1 MKKENSD
8 FLNGIESIL
17 ATRPSKLLWLVPSLI
32 GSLVIFIILWLTFSQ
47 IDVIA
52 PSLGKTIPSSRMIL
66 IQAKETSII
75 EKIYVKNGQNV
86 KKGDLLVE
94 FKNSVENFDNNSMK
108 AKYETL
114 LLKKIFLEE
123 MIKYIDTNNKIKEIK
138 NSDISESLI
147 VLLNNKLHSNIS
159 SYDTEIK
166 SLNVKIEKVLYE
178 KKMVETEIKKLME
191 LLPFTQYKLEQ
202 MKKLVEKGLE
212 PEISLKDLEEK
223 YIEEKSNIAIKKDEI
238 KKLSTQYEIS
248 QHELIQFKNNTRK
261 ELIEEFNKTTDE
273 LNTTLPEV
281 DKSNYLLESKFIYA
295 SEDGFIYNL
304 NNGTSG
310 RVVQSGEVVM
320 ELIPISSP
328 LEVEAK
334 VLNRD
339 IGFIHLGQEVKVKV
353 DSFKFTKYGYIEGV
367 ITNIA
372 KSSVLDEKLGEIYP
386 ILIELKTDRMK
397 IDDKYI
403 KLMPGM
409 TCSVDIKIGK
419 RRLIEYIISPMIR
432 YKDEALREQ

>member
-8 FLNGIESIL
+8 FLSGIESIL
-17 ATRPSKLLWLVPSLI
+17 STRPSKLLWLVPSLI
-32 GSLVIFIILWLTFSQ
+32 GMLVLFIILWLTFSQ

-66 IQAKETSII
+66 IQAKETSTI
-75 EKIYVKNGQNV
+75 EKINVKNGQSV

-94 FKNSVENFDNNSMK
+94 FRNNVENFDNSSMK

-123 MIKYIDTNNKIKEIK
+123 MLKYIDTNNKEKEIENNEISPNLLK
-138 NSDISESLI
+138 LVNDKLNS
-147 VLLNNKLHSNIS
+147 HIS
-159 SYDTEIK
+159 SYYTEVK
-166 SLNVKIEKVLYE
+166 SLNSKIEKVVFE
-178 KKMVETEIKKLME
+178 KKMIETEVKKLLK

-223 YIEEKSNIAIKKDEI
+223 YIEEKSNISIKEDEI
-238 KKLSTQYEIS
+238 NKLSIQYEIS
-248 QHELIQFKNNTRK
+248 KQELIQFKNNTKK
-261 ELIEEFNKTTDE
+261 ELLEEFNKTTDE
-273 LNTTLPEV
+273 LSTTLPEV
-281 DKSNYLLESKFIYA
+281 NKSNYLLESKVIYA
-295 SEDGFIYNL
+295 IEDGFIYNL

-310 RVVQSGEVVM
+310 RVVQSGEVIM
-320 ELIPISSP
+320 ELIPTSSP

-339 IGFIHLGQEVKVKV
+339 IGFVHVGQEVKVKI

-367 ITNIA
+367 VTNIA
-372 KSSVLDEKLGEIYP
+372 KSSILDEKLGEIYP
-386 ILIELKTDRMK
+386 VLIELKKDTMR
-397 IDDKYI
+397 IDDKNI
-403 KLMPGM
+403 KLIPGM

>member
-8 FLNGIESIL
+8 FLSGIESIL
-17 ATRPSKLLWLVPSLI
+17 STRPSKLLWLVPSLI
-32 GSLVIFIILWLTFSQ
+32 GMLVLFIILWLTFSQ

-66 IQAKETSII
+66 IQAKETSTI
-75 EKIYVKNGQNV
+75 EKINVKNGQSV

-94 FKNSVENFDNNSMK
+94 FRNNVENFDNSSMK

-123 MIKYIDTNNKIKEIK
+123 MLKYIDTNNKEKEIENNEISPNLLK
-138 NSDISESLI
+138 LVNDKLNS
-147 VLLNNKLHSNIS
+147 HIS
-159 SYDTEIK
+159 SYYTEVK
-166 SLNVKIEKVLYE
+166 SLNAKIEKVVFE
-178 KKMVETEIKKLME
+178 KKMIETEVKKLLK

-223 YIEEKSNIAIKKDEI
+223 YIEEKSNISIKEDEI
-238 KKLSTQYEIS
+238 NKLSIQYEIS
-248 QHELIQFKNNTRK
+248 KQELIQFKNNTKK
-261 ELIEEFNKTTDE
+261 ELLEEFNKTTDE
-273 LNTTLPEV
+273 LSTTLPEV
-281 DKSNYLLESKFIYA
+281 NKSNYLLESKVIYA
-295 SEDGFIYNL
+295 IEDGFIYNL

-310 RVVQSGEVVM
+310 RVVQSGEVIM
-320 ELIPISSP
+320 ELIPTSSP

-339 IGFIHLGQEVKVKV
+339 IGFVHVGQEVKVKI

-367 ITNIA
+367 VTNIA
-372 KSSVLDEKLGEIYP
+372 KSSILDEKLGEIYP
-386 ILIELKTDRMK
+386 VLIELKKDTMR
-397 IDDKYI
+397 IDDKNM
-403 KLMPGM
+403 KLIPGM

>member
-8 FLNGIESIL
+8 FLSGIESIL
-17 ATRPSKLLWLVPSLI
+17 STRPSKLLWLVPSLI
-32 GSLVIFIILWLTFSQ
+32 GMLVLFIILWLTFSQ

-66 IQAKETSII
+66 IQAKETSTI
-75 EKIYVKNGQNV
+75 EKINVKNGQSV

-94 FKNSVENFDNNSMK
+94 FRNNVENFDNSSMK

-123 MIKYIDTNNKIKEIK
+123 MLKYIDTNNKEKEIENNEISPTLLK
-138 NSDISESLI
+138 LVNDKLNS
-147 VLLNNKLHSNIS
+147 HIS
-159 SYDTEIK
+159 SYYTEVK
-166 SLNVKIEKVLYE
+166 SLNAKIEKVVFE
-178 KKMVETEIKKLME
+178 KKMIETEVKKLLK

-223 YIEEKSNIAIKKDEI
+223 YIEEKSNISIKEDEI
-238 KKLSTQYEIS
+238 NKLSIQYEIS
-248 QHELIQFKNNTRK
+248 KQELIQFKNNTKK
-261 ELIEEFNKTTDE
+261 ELLEEFNKTTDE
-273 LNTTLPEV
+273 LSTTLPEV
-281 DKSNYLLESKFIYA
+281 NKSNYLLESKVIYA
-295 SEDGFIYNL
+295 IEDGFIYNL

-310 RVVQSGEVVM
+310 RVVQSGEVIM
-320 ELIPISSP
+320 ELIPTSSP

-339 IGFIHLGQEVKVKV
+339 IGFVHVGQEVKVKI

-367 ITNIA
+367 VTNIA
-372 KSSVLDEKLGEIYP
+372 KSSILDEKLGEIYP
-386 ILIELKTDRMK
+386 VLIELKKDTMR
-397 IDDKYI
+397 IDDKNI
-403 KLMPGM
+403 KLIPGM
-409 TCSVDIKIGK
+409 TYSVDIKIGK